1 MKISV
6 ISYLSSLNYKIKGL
20 CIMKHLIILLLM
32 INTAFSSVTLTIE
45 SLTTAN
51 EYGTTY
57 SGSEY
62 LLGTLE
68 IGISTDD
75 DIMGIVMGVD
85 SYYSFSNGLP
95 YGGLVE
101 ELDWYM
107 SSISGNT
114 ITGYHY
120 MFPQEYFIPAGTT
133 NETLMYLPI
142 MIFLDNDEEFCIA
155 NPNFTD
161 LEGNSLVVNLGEE
174 SCISIDE
181 LEGFDSNATSS
192 NTLTVQVI
200 DSYTGDGIE
209 GAIGEL
215 WSFSNNNWGM
225 DEFNFITND
234 SGYAFIDDFPNGLG
248 SLSLWSEGYFPAY
261 LEFTFTDS
269 GFLSISMEPTGF
281 TDGDTDTLVMQFIDS
296 NTGQGIEGVDISLYT
311 PSMNV
316 DGCSNGPCTI
326 YATTNELGYAVIENF
341 PLGFGW
347 MEAYAS
353 GYNAIITQFTFSGTE
368 ELSFSMDSYGDFD
381 GETETLVVQVVDL
394 NTGTGIDGASGTIWS
409 FNSNNSYW
417 DEEII
422 FSFSTNEDGYAT
434 IENFPLGYGFAE
446 IMAQDYLPGYLQFEF
461 TGTEQLTISLSP
473 SDDVG
478 NNFESLVF
486 QFIDA
491 ENGEALE
498 NVFGYAMNT
507 SNNGMSSVAFD
518 FVSDAFGFASVDF
531 PVGNG
536 VVEAYKEGYQ
546 YANLQFEFTG
556 NEIIT
561 VEMYN
566 LNQISASI
574 TGTVNYELESNSF
587 LTPFIFAMPADTSL
601 SSYGASVAVDGTGS
615 YELQLI
621 PGEYIVGSFYFTN
634 PNSDWNENGSENS
647 NDMGFQLQFFENSL
661 TLESATVIQ
670 LNEGEIVDNINFDF
684 ISSEFMGFNGQAGN
698 IVMGEVT
705 SDNDTNMEGTIIS
718 VVDVEGN
725 VLSEQTVGQ
734 DQSFTI
740 TGLAQNEDYTLKASH
755 DEYGMI
761 EKSFSS
767 NSMVHIEN
775 VEFNLG
781 ALSSD
786 EENLGFPTAFSVNQN
801 FPNPFNPVTT
811 LEYSIPENMVV
822 QVTIYD
828 NMGRLVKNL
837 FNASQRA
844 GTNRIQ
850 WNATDNMNQPVPTGM
865 YIYRIQAGNQVETNK
880 MIYLK

>member
-1 MKISV
+1 MK
-6 ISYLSSLNYKIKGL
+6 N
-20 CIMKHLIILLLM
+20 LIILLMM
-32 INTAFSSVTLTIE
+32 ISTAFSSINLTIE

-51 EYGTTY
+51 EYGTTS

-68 IGISTDD
+68 IGITTDEN
-75 DIMGIVMGVD
+75 IGYVGMGITHYYNMGLG
-85 SYYSFSNGLP
+85 SP
-95 YGGLVE
+95 YGGLVGE
-101 ELDWYM
+101 YNFTM
-107 SSISGNT
+107 SSLSGAT
-114 ITGYHY
+114 LYGYHN
-120 MFPQEYFIPAGTT
+120 MFPQDYFIPAGTS
-133 NETLMYLPI
+133 NETLMYIPI
-142 MIFLDNDEEFCIA
+142 LIFLDNDEEFCIQY
-155 NPNFTD
+155 PDFKD
-161 LEGNSLVVNLGEE
+161 LEGNSLVVNLGNE

-181 LEGFDSNATSS
+181 LEGFDSNAISS
-192 NTLTVQVI
+192 NKLTLQVI
-200 DSYTGDGIE
+200 DSYTGEGIE
-209 GAIGEL
+209 GAIGEV
-215 WSFSNNNWGM
+215 WAFSNNNWGM

-261 LEFTFTDS
+261 QEFTFTDS

-281 TDGDTDTLVMQFIDS
+281 TDGETDTLVMQFIDS

-311 PSMNV
+311 PSMNL
-316 DGCSNGPCTI
+316 DGI
-326 YATTNELGYAVIENF
+326 YATTNELGYATIENF

-381 GETETLVVQVVDL
+381 GETETLVVQVVDS
-394 NTGTGIDGASGTIWS
+394 NTGAGIDGASGTIWS
-409 FNSNNSYW
+409 FNGNNSYW

-422 FSFSTNEDGYAT
+422 FSFSTNDDGYAS

-478 NNFESLVF
+478 DNFESLVF

-507 SNNGMSSVAFD
+507 SNDGMSSVAFD

-531 PVGNG
+531 PIGNG

-556 NEIIT
+556 NETIT

-661 TLESATVIQ
+661 TLESATAIQ

-705 SDNDTNMEGTIIS
+705 SDNDTNMEGTLIS
-718 VVDVEGN
+718 VVDIEGN
-725 VLSEQTVGQ
+725 VLSEQTIGQ

>member
-1 MKISV
+1 MK
-6 ISYLSSLNYKIKGL
+6 N
-20 CIMKHLIILLLM
+20 LIILLMM
-32 INTAFSSVTLTIE
+32 INTAFSSVNLTIE

-51 EYGTTY
+51 EYGTTS

-68 IGISTDD
+68 IGITTDEN
-75 DIMGIVMGVD
+75 IGYVGMGITHYYNMGL
-85 SYYSFSNGLP
+85 GLP
-95 YGGLVE
+95 YGGLVGE
-101 ELDWYM
+101 YNFTM
-107 SSISGNT
+107 SSLSGAT
-114 ITGYHY
+114 LYGYHN
-120 MFPQEYFIPAGTT
+120 MFPQDYFIPAGTT
-133 NETLMYLPI
+133 NETLMYVPI
-142 MIFLDNDEEFCIA
+142 LIFLDNDEEFCIQY
-155 NPNFTD
+155 PDFKD
-161 LEGNSLVVNLGEE
+161 LEGNSLVVNLGNE

-181 LEGFDSNATSS
+181 LEGFDSNAISS
-192 NTLTVQVI
+192 NKLTLQVI
-200 DSYTGDGIE
+200 DSYTGEGIE
-209 GAIGEL
+209 GAIGEV
-215 WSFSNNNWGM
+215 WTFSNNNWGM

-261 LEFTFTDS
+261 QEFTFTDS

-281 TDGDTDTLVMQFIDS
+281 TDGETDTLVMQFIDS

-311 PSMNV
+311 PSMNL
-316 DGCSNGPCTI
+316 DGI
-326 YATTNELGYAVIENF
+326 YATTNELGYVIIENF

-381 GETETLVVQVVDL
+381 GETETLVVQVVDS
-394 NTGTGIDGASGTIWS
+394 NTGAGIDGASGTIWS
-409 FNSNNSYW
+409 FNGNNSYW

-422 FSFSTNEDGYAT
+422 FSFSTNDDGYAS

-478 NNFESLVF
+478 DNFESLVF

-507 SNNGMSSVAFD
+507 SNDGMSSVAFD

-531 PVGNG
+531 PIGNG

-556 NEIIT
+556 NETIT

-634 PNSDWNENGSENS
+634 PNSDWNENGSEDS

-661 TLESATVIQ
+661 TLESATAIQ

-865 YIYRIQAGNQVETNK
+865 YIYRIQAGDQVETNK

>member
-1 MKISV
+1 MKNI
-6 ISYLSSLNYKIKGL
+6 IKYCFIIAIYSLFVDEADAEVN
-20 CIMKHLIILLLM
+20 
-32 INTAFSSVTLTIE
+32 LTIE
-45 SLTTAN
+45 SLTTQN
-51 EYGTTY
+51 EYFTTG
-57 SGSEY
+57 SGAEY
-62 LLGTLE
+62 LQAELE
-68 IGISTDD
+68 IGITTDA
-75 DIMGIVMGVD
+75 DISYIYMGIS
-85 SYYSFSNGLP
+85 SYYSMGLGIP

-101 ELDWYM
+101 ELDWFM
-107 SSISGNT
+107 SSLMGAVVN
-114 ITGYHY
+114 GYHY
-120 MFPQEYFIPAGTT
+120 TSPQDYFIPRGTS

-142 MIFLDNDEEFCIA
+142 LISLDNDEELCIEY
-155 NPNFTD
+155 PNFINLQGDT
-161 LEGNSLVVNLGEE
+161 LVVNLGDE
-174 SCISIDE
+174 SCISVDE
-181 LEGFDSNATSS
+181 LVGFDPNITNSNI
-192 NTLTVQVI
+192 LTVQVI
-200 DSYTGDGIE
+200 DSFTGEGIE
-209 GAIGEL
+209 GAMGEV
-215 WSFSNNNWGM
+215 WAFNNNNWGS

-234 SGYAFIDDFPNGLG
+234 SGYAFINDFPNGMG

-261 LEFTFTDS
+261 QEFTFSDS

-281 TDGDTDTLVMQFIDS
+281 TGGETDTLVMQFIDS
-296 NTGQGIEGVDISLYT
+296 NTGQGIEGVNISLYAPNNT
-311 PSMNV
+311 LS
-316 DGCSNGPCTI
+316 TT
-326 YATTNELGYAVIENF
+326 TTNESGYATVENF

-347 MEAYAS
+347 MEAYAT
-353 GYNAIITQFTFSGTE
+353 GYNAIITQFTFSGME
-368 ELSFSMDSYGDFD
+368 ELLFSMESHGDFD
-381 GETETLVVQVVDL
+381 GETETLVVQVIDS
-394 NTGTGIDGASGTIWS
+394 NTGAGISGAQGTIWS

-434 IENFPLGYGFAE
+434 IENYPLGYGFAE
-446 IMAQDYLPGYLQFEF
+446 IMAEEYLPNYLQFAF
-461 TGTEQLTISLSP
+461 TGTEQFTISLSP

-486 QFIDA
+486 QFIDS

-498 NVFGYAMNT
+498 NVSGYAMNT
-507 SNNGMSSVAFD
+507 SNGGIPSMAFD
-518 FVSDAFGFASVDF
+518 FVSDEFGFAYVEF
-531 PVGNG
+531 PLGHG

-546 YANLQFEFTG
+546 FANLQFEFLG

-566 LNQISASI
+566 LNQFSASI
-574 TGTVNYELESNSF
+574 TGTVNYELELSSF
-587 LTPFIFAMPADTSL
+587 LTPFIFAIPADTSL
-601 SSYGASVAVDGTGS
+601 SSYSASVAVDGTGS

-621 PGEYIVGSFYFTN
+621 PGEYIVGSLYFTN
-634 PNSDWNENGSENS
+634 LNSDWNENGSENS

-705 SDNDTNMEGTIIS
+705 SDNDTNMEGTLIS

-725 VLSEQTVGQ
+725 VLSEQTIGQ

-740 TGLAQNEDYTLKASH
+740 TGLAQNEDYNLKASH
-755 DEYGMI
+755 NEYGII

-767 NSMVHIEN
+767 NSMVNIEN
-775 VEFNLG
+775 IEFILG
-781 ALSSD
+781 ALHSD
-786 EENLGFPTAFSVNQN
+786 EEKLGFPTAFSVNQN

>member
-1 MKISV
+1 MNAEV
-6 ISYLSSLNYKIKGL
+6 N
-20 CIMKHLIILLLM
+20 
-32 INTAFSSVTLTIE
+32 LTIE
-45 SLTTAN
+45 SITTQN
-51 EYGTTY
+51 EYVTTN
-57 SGSEY
+57 SASEY
-62 LLGTLE
+62 LQGTLE
-68 IGISTDD
+68 IGITTDEN
-75 DIMGIVMGVD
+75 IGYVGMGITHYYNMGL
-85 SYYSFSNGLP
+85 GLP

-101 ELDWYM
+101 EYNFTM
-107 SSISGNT
+107 SSLSGAT
-114 ITGYHY
+114 LYGYHN
-120 MFPQEYFIPAGTT
+120 MFPQDYFIPAGTT
-133 NETLMYLPI
+133 NETLMYVPI
-142 MIFLDNDEEFCIA
+142 LIFLDNDEEFCIQY
-155 NPNFTD
+155 PDFKD
-161 LEGNSLVVNLGEE
+161 LEGNSLVVNLGNE

-181 LEGFDSNATSS
+181 LEGFDSNAISS
-192 NTLTVQVI
+192 NKLTLQVI
-200 DSYTGDGIE
+200 DSYTGEGIE
-209 GAIGEL
+209 GAIGEV
-215 WSFSNNNWGM
+215 WAFSNNNWGM

-261 LEFTFTDS
+261 QEFTFTDS

-281 TDGDTDTLVMQFIDS
+281 TDGETDTLVMQFIDS

-311 PSMNV
+311 PSMNL
-316 DGCSNGPCTI
+316 DGI
-326 YATTNELGYAVIENF
+326 YATTNELGYAIIENF

-368 ELSFSMDSYGDFD
+368 ELSFSMDSYGDFE
-381 GETETLVVQVVDL
+381 GETETLVVQVVDS
-394 NTGTGIDGASGTIWS
+394 NTGAGIDGASGTIWS
-409 FNSNNSYW
+409 FNGNNSYW

-422 FSFSTNEDGYAT
+422 FSFSTNDDGYAS

-446 IMAQDYLPGYLQFEF
+446 IMAQDYLPGYSQFEF

-478 NNFESLVF
+478 DNFESLVF

-634 PNSDWNENGSENS
+634 PNSDWNENGSESS

-661 TLESATVIQ
+661 TLESATAIQ

-786 EENLGFPTAFSVNQN
+786 EEKLGLPTAFSVNQN

>member
-1 MKISV
+1 
-6 ISYLSSLNYKIKGL
+6 
-20 CIMKHLIILLLM
+20 MKHLIILLLM
-32 INTAFSSVTLTIE
+32 INTAFSSVNLTIE

-51 EYGTTY
+51 EYGTTS

-68 IGISTDD
+68 IGITTDEN
-75 DIMGIVMGVD
+75 IGYVGMGITHYYNMGL
-85 SYYSFSNGLP
+85 GLP
-95 YGGLVE
+95 YGGLVGE
-101 ELDWYM
+101 YNFTM
-107 SSISGNT
+107 SSLSGAT
-114 ITGYHY
+114 LYGYHN
-120 MFPQEYFIPAGTT
+120 MFPQDYFIPAGTS
-133 NETLMYLPI
+133 NETLMYIPI
-142 MIFLDNDEEFCIA
+142 LIFLDNDEEFCIQY
-155 NPNFTD
+155 PDFKD
-161 LEGNSLVVNLGEE
+161 LEGNSLVVNLGNE

-181 LEGFDSNATSS
+181 LEGFDSNAISS
-192 NTLTVQVI
+192 NKLTLQVI
-200 DSYTGDGIE
+200 DSYTGEGIE
-209 GAIGEL
+209 GAIGEV
-215 WSFSNNNWGM
+215 WAFSNNNWGM

-261 LEFTFTDS
+261 QEFTFTDS

-281 TDGDTDTLVMQFIDS
+281 TDGETDTLVMQFIDS

-311 PSMNV
+311 PNMNL
-316 DGCSNGPCTI
+316 DGI
-326 YATTNELGYAVIENF
+326 YATTNELGYATIENF

-381 GETETLVVQVVDL
+381 GETETLVVQVVDS
-394 NTGTGIDGASGTIWS
+394 NTGAGIDGASGTIWS
-409 FNSNNSYW
+409 FNGNNSYW

-422 FSFSTNEDGYAT
+422 FSFSTNDDGYAS

-461 TGTEQLTISLSP
+461 TGTEQLNISLSP

-478 NNFESLVF
+478 DNFESLVF

-507 SNNGMSSVAFD
+507 SNDGMSSVAFD

-531 PVGNG
+531 PIGNG

-556 NEIIT
+556 NETIT

-634 PNSDWNENGSENS
+634 PNSDWNENGSESS

-705 SDNDTNMEGTIIS
+705 SDNDTNMEGTLIS
-718 VVDVEGN
+718 VVDIEGN
-725 VLSEQTVGQ
+725 VLSEQTIGQ

>member
-1 MKISV
+1 MK
-6 ISYLSSLNYKIKGL
+6 N
-20 CIMKHLIILLLM
+20 LIILLMM
-32 INTAFSSVTLTIE
+32 ISTAFSSINLTIE

-51 EYGTTY
+51 EYGTTS

-68 IGISTDD
+68 IGITTDEN
-75 DIMGIVMGVD
+75 IGYVGMGITHYYNMGL
-85 SYYSFSNGLP
+85 GLP

-101 ELDWYM
+101 EYNFTM
-107 SSISGNT
+107 SSLSGAT
-114 ITGYHY
+114 LYGYHN
-120 MFPQEYFIPAGTT
+120 MFPQDYFIPAGTS
-133 NETLMYLPI
+133 NETLMYIPI
-142 MIFLDNDEEFCIA
+142 LIFLDNDEEFCIQY
-155 NPNFTD
+155 PDFKD
-161 LEGNSLVVNLGEE
+161 LEGNSLVVNLGNE

-181 LEGFDSNATSS
+181 LEGFDSNAISS
-192 NTLTVQVI
+192 NKLTLQVI

-209 GAIGEL
+209 GAIGEV
-215 WSFSNNNWGM
+215 WAFSNNNWGM

-261 LEFTFTDS
+261 QEFTFTDS

-281 TDGDTDTLVMQFIDS
+281 TDGETDTLVMQFIDS

-311 PSMNV
+311 PNMNL
-316 DGCSNGPCTI
+316 DGI
-326 YATTNELGYAVIENF
+326 YATTNELGYATIENF

-381 GETETLVVQVVDL
+381 GETETLVVQVVDS
-394 NTGTGIDGASGTIWS
+394 NTGAGIDGASGTIWS
-409 FNSNNSYW
+409 FNGNNSYW

-422 FSFSTNEDGYAT
+422 FSFSTNDDGYAS

-478 NNFESLVF
+478 DNFESLVF

-507 SNNGMSSVAFD
+507 SNDGMSSVAFD

-531 PVGNG
+531 PIGNG

-556 NEIIT
+556 NETIT

-634 PNSDWNENGSENS
+634 PNSDWNENGSESS

-661 TLESATVIQ
+661 TLESATAIQ

-705 SDNDTNMEGTIIS
+705 SDNDTNMEGTLIS
-718 VVDVEGN
+718 VVDIEGN
-725 VLSEQTVGQ
+725 VLSEQTIGQ

>member
-1 MKISV
+1 MK
-6 ISYLSSLNYKIKGL
+6 N
-20 CIMKHLIILLLM
+20 LIILLMM
-32 INTAFSSVTLTIE
+32 ISTAFSSINLTIE

-51 EYGTTY
+51 EYGTTS

-68 IGISTDD
+68 IGITTDEN
-75 DIMGIVMGVD
+75 IGYVGMGITHYYNMGLG
-85 SYYSFSNGLP
+85 SP
-95 YGGLVE
+95 YGGLVGE
-101 ELDWYM
+101 YNFTM
-107 SSISGNT
+107 SSLSGAT
-114 ITGYHY
+114 LYGYHN
-120 MFPQEYFIPAGTT
+120 MFPQDYFIPAGTT
-133 NETLMYLPI
+133 NETLMYVPI
-142 MIFLDNDEEFCIA
+142 LIFLDNDEEFCIQY
-155 NPNFTD
+155 PDFKD
-161 LEGNSLVVNLGEE
+161 LEGNSLVVNLGNE

-181 LEGFDSNATSS
+181 LEGFDSNAISS
-192 NTLTVQVI
+192 NKLTLQVI
-200 DSYTGDGIE
+200 DSYTGEGIE
-209 GAIGEL
+209 GAIGEV
-215 WSFSNNNWGM
+215 WTFSNNNWGM

-261 LEFTFTDS
+261 QEFTFTDS

-281 TDGDTDTLVMQFIDS
+281 TDGETDTLVMQFIDS

-311 PSMNV
+311 PNMNL
-316 DGCSNGPCTI
+316 DGI
-326 YATTNELGYAVIENF
+326 YATTNELGYATIENF

-381 GETETLVVQVVDL
+381 GETETLVVQVVDS
-394 NTGTGIDGASGTIWS
+394 NTGAGIDGASGTIWS
-409 FNSNNSYW
+409 FNGNNSYW

-422 FSFSTNEDGYAT
+422 FSFSTNDDGYAS

-461 TGTEQLTISLSP
+461 TGTEQLNISLSP

-478 NNFESLVF
+478 DNFESLVF

-507 SNNGMSSVAFD
+507 SNDGMSSVAFD

-531 PVGNG
+531 PIGNG

-556 NEIIT
+556 NETIT

-634 PNSDWNENGSENS
+634 PNSDWNENGSESS

-661 TLESATVIQ
+661 TLESATAIQ

-705 SDNDTNMEGTIIS
+705 SDNDTNMEGTLIS
-718 VVDVEGN
+718 VVDIEGN
-725 VLSEQTVGQ
+725 LLSEQTIGQ

-767 NSMVHIEN
+767 NSMVQIEN

-781 ALSSD
+781 ALFSD

-865 YIYRIQAGNQVETNK
+865 YIYRIKAGNQVETNK

>member
-1 MKISV
+1 MK
-6 ISYLSSLNYKIKGL
+6 N
-20 CIMKHLIILLLM
+20 LIILLMM
-32 INTAFSSVTLTIE
+32 ISTAFSSINLTIE

-51 EYGTTY
+51 EYGTTS

-68 IGISTDD
+68 IGITTDEN
-75 DIMGIVMGVD
+75 IGYVGMGITHYYNMGL
-85 SYYSFSNGLP
+85 GLP
-95 YGGLVE
+95 YGGLVGE
-101 ELDWYM
+101 YNFTM
-107 SSISGNT
+107 SSLSGAT
-114 ITGYHY
+114 LYGYHN
-120 MFPQEYFIPAGTT
+120 MFPQDYFIPAGTS
-133 NETLMYLPI
+133 NETLMYIPI
-142 MIFLDNDEEFCIA
+142 LIFLDNDEEFCIQY
-155 NPNFTD
+155 PDFKD
-161 LEGNSLVVNLGEE
+161 LEGNSLVVNLGNE

-181 LEGFDSNATSS
+181 LEGFDSNAISS
-192 NTLTVQVI
+192 NKLTLQVI
-200 DSYTGDGIE
+200 DSYTGEGIE
-209 GAIGEL
+209 GAIGEV
-215 WSFSNNNWGM
+215 WAFSNNNWGM

-261 LEFTFTDS
+261 QEFTFTDS

-281 TDGDTDTLVMQFIDS
+281 TDGETDTLVMQFIDS

-311 PSMNV
+311 PNMNL
-316 DGCSNGPCTI
+316 DGI
-326 YATTNELGYAVIENF
+326 YATTNELGYATIENF

-381 GETETLVVQVVDL
+381 GETETLVVQVVDS
-394 NTGTGIDGASGTIWS
+394 NTGAGIDGASGTIWS
-409 FNSNNSYW
+409 FNGSNSYW

-422 FSFSTNEDGYAT
+422 FSFSTNDDGYAS

-461 TGTEQLTISLSP
+461 TGTEQLNISLSP

-478 NNFESLVF
+478 DNFESLVF

-507 SNNGMSSVAFD
+507 SNDGMSSVAFD

-531 PVGNG
+531 PIGNG

-556 NEIIT
+556 NETIT

-661 TLESATVIQ
+661 TLESATAIQ

-705 SDNDTNMEGTIIS
+705 SDNDTNMEGTLIS
-718 VVDVEGN
+718 VVDIEGN
-725 VLSEQTVGQ
+725 VLSEQTIGQ

>member
-1 MKISV
+1 MRNI
-6 ISYLSSLNYKIKGL
+6 IKF
-20 CIMKHLIILLLM
+20 ITIITICLLFV
-32 INTAFSSVTLTIE
+32 NEASANVDLTIE
-45 SLTTAN
+45 SLTTQN
-51 EYGTTY
+51 EYFTTG
-57 SGSEY
+57 SGAEY
-62 LLGTLE
+62 LQAELE
-68 IGISTDD
+68 IGITTDA
-75 DIMGIVMGVD
+75 DISYIYMGIS
-85 SYYSFSNGLP
+85 SYYSMGLGIP

-101 ELDWYM
+101 ELDWFM
-107 SSISGNT
+107 SSLMGAVVN
-114 ITGYHY
+114 GYHY
-120 MFPQEYFIPAGTT
+120 TFPQDYFIPRGTS

-142 MIFLDNDEEFCIA
+142 LISLDNDEELCIE

-161 LEGNSLVVNLGEE
+161 LQGNSLVVNLGNE
-174 SCISIDE
+174 SCISVEE
-181 LEGFDSNATSS
+181 LVGFDPNITNSNI
-192 NTLTVQVI
+192 LTVQVI
-200 DSYTGDGIE
+200 DSFTGEGIE
-209 GAIGEL
+209 GAMGEV
-215 WSFSNNNWGM
+215 WAFNNNNWGS

-234 SGYAFIDDFPNGLG
+234 SGYAFINDFPNGMG

-261 LEFTFTDS
+261 QEFTFSDS

-281 TDGDTDTLVMQFIDS
+281 TGGETDTLVMQFIDS
-296 NTGQGIEGVDISLYT
+296 NTGQGIEGVNISLYAPNNT
-311 PSMNV
+311 LS
-316 DGCSNGPCTI
+316 TT
-326 YATTNELGYAVIENF
+326 TTNESGYATVENF
-341 PLGFGW
+341 PLGLGW
-347 MEAYAS
+347 MEAYAT
-353 GYNAIITQFTFSGTE
+353 GYNAIITQFTFSGME
-368 ELSFSMDSYGDFD
+368 ELLFSMESHGDFD
-381 GETETLVVQVVDL
+381 GETETLVVQVIDS
-394 NTGTGIDGASGTIWS
+394 NTGAGISGAQGTIWS

-434 IENFPLGYGFAE
+434 IENYPLGYGFAE
-446 IMAQDYLPGYLQFEF
+446 IMAEEYLPNYLQFEF

-486 QFIDA
+486 QFIDS

-498 NVFGYAMNT
+498 NVSGYAMNT
-507 SNNGMSSVAFD
+507 SNDGMSSVAFD
-518 FVSDAFGFASVDF
+518 FVSDAFGFASVEF

-546 YANLQFEFTG
+546 HANLQFEFTG

-566 LNQISASI
+566 LNQFSASI
-574 TGTVNYELESNSF
+574 TGTVSYELESNTF
-587 LTPFIFAMPADTSL
+587 LTPFVFAIPADTSL
-601 SSYGASVAVDGTGS
+601 SSYCTSVAVDGTGS

-621 PGEYIVGSFYFTN
+621 PGEYIVGSLYFTN
-634 PNSDWNENGSENS
+634 SNSDWNENGSEYS

-670 LNEGEIVDNINFDF
+670 LNEGEIVENVNFDF

-705 SDNDTNMEGTIIS
+705 SDNDTNMEGTHVS
-718 VVDVEGN
+718 VIDLEGN
-725 VLSEQTVGQ
+725 VLSEQTIGQ

-740 TGLAQNEDYTLKASH
+740 TGLGQNEDYTLKASH

-761 EKSFSS
+761 EKSFSP
-767 NSMVHIEN
+767 NSMVHVEN

-811 LEYSIPENMVV
+811 FEYSIPENMVV
-822 QVTIYD
+822 KVTIYD
-828 NMGRLVKNL
+828 NMGRLVNNL
-837 FNASQRA
+837 FNASQKA

-850 WNATDNMNQPVPTGM
+850 WNATDNMNQPIPTGM

>member
-1 MKISV
+1 MRNI
-6 ISYLSSLNYKIKGL
+6 IKF
-20 CIMKHLIILLLM
+20 ITIITICLLFV
-32 INTAFSSVTLTIE
+32 NEASANVDLTIE
-45 SLTTAN
+45 SLTTQN
-51 EYGTTY
+51 EYFTTG
-57 SGSEY
+57 SGAEY
-62 LLGTLE
+62 LQAELE
-68 IGISTDD
+68 IGITTDA
-75 DIMGIVMGVD
+75 DISYIYMGIS
-85 SYYSFSNGLP
+85 SYYSMGLGIP

-101 ELDWYM
+101 ELDWFM
-107 SSISGNT
+107 SSLMGAVVN
-114 ITGYHY
+114 GYHY
-120 MFPQEYFIPAGTT
+120 TFPQDYFIPRGTS

-142 MIFLDNDEEFCIA
+142 LISLDNDEELCIE

-161 LEGNSLVVNLGEE
+161 LQGNSLVVNLGNE
-174 SCISIDE
+174 SCISVEE
-181 LEGFDSNATSS
+181 LVGFDPNITNSNI
-192 NTLTVQVI
+192 LTVQVI

-209 GAIGEL
+209 GAIGEV
-215 WSFSNNNWGM
+215 WAFNNNNWGS

-234 SGYAFIDDFPNGLG
+234 SGYAFINDFPNGMG

-261 LEFTFTDS
+261 QEFTFSDS

-281 TDGDTDTLVMQFIDS
+281 TGGETDTLVMQFIDS
-296 NTGQGIEGVDISLYT
+296 NTGQGIEGVNISLYAPNNT
-311 PSMNV
+311 LS
-316 DGCSNGPCTI
+316 TT
-326 YATTNELGYAVIENF
+326 TTNESGYATVENF
-341 PLGFGW
+341 PLGLGW
-347 MEAYAS
+347 MEAYAT
-353 GYNAIITQFTFSGTE
+353 GYNAIITQFTFSGMG
-368 ELSFSMDSYGDFD
+368 ELLFLMESHGDFD
-381 GETETLVVQVVDL
+381 GETETLVVQVIDS
-394 NTGTGIDGASGTIWS
+394 NTGAGISGAQGTIWS

-434 IENFPLGYGFAE
+434 IENYPLGYGFAE
-446 IMAQDYLPGYLQFEF
+446 IMAEEYLPNYLQFEF

-486 QFIDA
+486 QFIDS

-498 NVFGYAMNT
+498 NVSGYAMNT
-507 SNNGMSSVAFD
+507 SNDGMSSVAFD
-518 FVSDAFGFASVDF
+518 FVSDAFGFASVEF

-546 YANLQFEFTG
+546 HANLQFEFTG

-566 LNQISASI
+566 LNQFSASI
-574 TGTVNYELESNSF
+574 TGTVSYELESNTF
-587 LTPFIFAMPADTSL
+587 LTPFVFAIPADTSL
-601 SSYGASVAVDGTGS
+601 SSHCTSVAVDGTGS

-621 PGEYIVGSFYFTN
+621 PGEYIVGSLYFTN
-634 PNSDWNENGSENS
+634 PNSDWNENGSEYS

-670 LNEGEIVDNINFDF
+670 LNEGEIVENVNFDF

-705 SDNDTNMEGTIIS
+705 SDNDTNMEGTHVS
-718 VVDVEGN
+718 VIDLEGN
-725 VLSEQTVGQ
+725 VLSEQTIGQ

-740 TGLAQNEDYTLKASH
+740 TGLGQNEDYTLKASH

-761 EKSFSS
+761 EKSFSP
-767 NSMVHIEN
+767 NSMVHVEN

-811 LEYSIPENMVV
+811 FEYSIPENMVV
-822 QVTIYD
+822 KVTIYD
-828 NMGRLVKNL
+828 NMGRLVNNL
-837 FNASQRA
+837 FNASQKA